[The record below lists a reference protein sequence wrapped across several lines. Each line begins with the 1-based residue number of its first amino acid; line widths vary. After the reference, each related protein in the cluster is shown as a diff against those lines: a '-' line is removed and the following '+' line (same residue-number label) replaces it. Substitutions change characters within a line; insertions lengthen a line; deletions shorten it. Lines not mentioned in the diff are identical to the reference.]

1 MPVEDEQYRSAAAA
15 STLPYALTVEIRRTD
30 AEAAVCAVAGDL
42 DIDSLS
48 PAEKALTSLVEQR
61 TPLVVVDLEGVGF
74 CDSSG
79 LNLLLKTRLAASAA
93 GVEFRL
99 AAVAAPVAR
108 VLELT
113 GAGAVFS
120 IHDSV
125 GAALVR

>member
-1 MPVEDEQYRSAAAA
+1 MPVEDEQYRITAAA
-15 STLPYALTVEIRRTD
+15 STLPPALTVDIRRAD

-42 DIDSLS
+42 DIDSLL
-48 PAEKALTSLVEQR
+48 PAERALTSLVDEG

-99 AAVAAPVAR
+99 AAVATPVAR